1 MQYFEKL
8 DPTLKNRHPIRET
21 VLLLGGRKE
30 RNYHHAQRT
39 QERKERR
46 EFKNRTLGVRGKKI
60 SLPNARGLASPLS
73 NNIFTDAPRSSV
85 WARSKGSKGAPALA
99 CVVSGTIAA
108 RKPRGVEIEQRGDKR
123 SGGAEE
129 GAGESRH
136 TVVARDTES
145 GHGESWFGRR
155 IIRGHVDKSV
165 ACIGTRGSI
174 LGEGEMEMRVAT
186 RAPL

>member
-21 VLLLGGRKE
+21 VLSLEEKKEITITRKE
-30 RNYHHAQRT
+30 R
-39 QERKERR
+39 KR
-46 EFKNRTLGVRGKKI
+46 EKKGGNLRIELSVFVEKKI

-85 WARSKGSKGAPALA
+85 WGRSKGSKGAPALA